1 MWQKELKVRFLSQR
15 IMIRSWFIIIIL
27 IFTISCDK
35 DNISWHV
42 MVNGLA
48 RYPNGMSVTNFCAPW
63 YYYHYYR
70 SYCKSQKCL
79 DSYDKQKPGWARIK
93 TCQKEAAYHGADSSN
108 FLTAKEIEE
117 LGLEFEKYSCRR
129 SGEWKNSDPN
139 LCKRLGIKKEE
150 NFKEYQP

>member
-1 MWQKELKVRFLSQR
+1 MSKISR
-15 IMIRSWFIIIIL
+15 IFFILLLVGCIPL
-27 IFTISCDK
+27 DSDTPYG
-35 DNISWHV
+35 HV
-42 MVNGLA
+42 FMKTST
-48 RYPNGMSVTNFCAPW
+48 YPNGEYASKFCRSW

-79 DSYDKQKPGWARIK
+79 DSYDKQKPGPSTVRI
-93 TCQKEAAYHGADSSN
+93 CQKEAAYHGADSSN

-117 LGLEFEKYSCRR
+117 LKLKYHIYFCRR

-139 LCKRLGIKKEE
+139 LCKRLGVKKEE

>member
-1 MWQKELKVRFLSQR
+1 MQIVGLGIMNR
-15 IMIRSWFIIIIL
+15 IKIILFIAFII
-27 IFTISCDK
+27 TSCNEDTPFGIQNKYSQSWGIDK
-35 DNISWHV
+35 
-42 MVNGLA
+42 
-48 RYPNGMSVTNFCAPW
+48 YPSGMTVSKFCRSW

-79 DSYDKQKPGWARIK
+79 DSYDKQKPGPSTVRI
-93 TCQKEAAYHGADSSN
+93 CQKEAAYHGADSSD

-139 LCKRLGIKKEE
+139 LCKRLGVKKEE

>member
-1 MWQKELKVRFLSQR
+1 
-15 IMIRSWFIIIIL
+15 MIRAWFVIIIL

-42 MVNGLA
+42 MVNGPPE
-48 RYPNGMSVTNFCAPW
+48 YPNGRNISSFCKPW

-79 DSYDKQKPGWARIK
+79 DSYDKQKPGPSAVRI
-93 TCQKEAAYHGADSSN
+93 CQKEAAYHGADSSN
-108 FLTAKEIEE
+108 FLTAKEMKELEIE
-117 LGLEFEKYSCRR
+117 FHSKMCKI
-129 SGEWKNSDPN
+129 SGEWIDNDPTY
-139 LCKRLGIKKEE
+139 CARLGIKKEE